1 MMNKQEIVVDTVR
14 ALSRAR
20 HGEKAGIV
28 RAAAQAAGVSV
39 ATLQRWLKEARDVVR
54 KTRTDAGSTRVSREA
69 ADKIA
74 AMLYYGARHN
84 GKRARCVESAVD
96 VLMRAGEIDLPV
108 EADTGAVRIP
118 SRSTIV
124 RALAAHGVSMAQL
137 SRPAP
142 HTEMRSLHP
151 NHVWEVDASV
161 CSLFYM
167 ENGEGNDPHVRAS
180 RAARACHSLPPE
192 GAAPALGLPGGGRG
206 TGQGRDESRPYEDAA
221 RFVDPSAD
229 YKNKPHNMAR
239 VERGSVVRYVVVD
252 HCTGAFFVHY
262 ALGAESAANAAEA
275 LIRAMTCTTP
285 GMMHGKP
292 KIIVADQGAAHKSA
306 AFRHLLDTLEIRLIL
321 HAPKNARATG
331 AAEVANRI
339 VGEHFEPD
347 LRLFAVADVEKLNE
361 TALRWALWFQSRRPH
376 SRHGMTRTQAW
387 ARIAPAELVE
397 IDGALA
403 RELLLSR
410 PVPRTVSNTLR
421 IDWRGKQYD
430 VSAIPD
436 VCNGQR
442 LPVAVN
448 PLYPERIAVTWKD
461 AEGMTHIHHAP
472 PVPENDW
479 GFCEASPVWGETFA
493 APPVTP
499 NDRARERVAAAAGEL
514 REKDR
519 ARFRTDAQQM
529 RAGEKLF
536 GGTIAPET
544 LYPAPEVVQMPRR
557 GEVATPPVAVQRAV
571 EQYSHFRAARWLAER
586 GVALTDTVHALIDRE
601 WPEGVPETDLEE
613 LQRRAQTASGL
624 QIVKGG
630 ER

>member
-14 ALSRAR
+14 ALARAR

-54 KTRTDAGSTRVSREA
+54 KTRTDAGSTCVSREA

-108 EADTGAVRIP
+108 EADTGAIRIP
-118 SRSTIV
+118 SRSTVV
-124 RALAAHGVSMAQL
+124 RALTAHGVSMAQL

-167 ENGEGNDPHVRAS
+167 ENGSN
-180 RAARACHSLPPE
+180 
-192 GAAPALGLPGGGRG
+192 
-206 TGQGRDESRPYEDAA
+206 TGQGRDESRPYAADAA

-262 ALGAESAANAAEA
+262 ALGVESAANAAEA

-403 RELLLSR
+403 RELLLSK
-410 PVPRTVSNTLR
+410 PVLRTVSNTLC

-479 GFCEASPVWGETFA
+479 GFCAASPVWGEAFA

-499 NDRARERVAAAAGEL
+499 NERARERVRESAGAL

-519 ARFRTDAQQM
+519 ARFRTDAQQL

-536 GGTIAPET
+536 GGAIAPET

-601 WPEGVPETDLEE
+601 WPDGVPETELEE

>member
-14 ALSRAR
+14 ALARAR

-28 RAAAQAAGVSV
+28 REAAQAAGVSV
-39 ATLQRWLKEARDVVR
+39 ATLQRWLKEARDTVR
-54 KTRTDAGSTRVSREA
+54 KTRTDAGSTCVSREA

-84 GKRARCVESAVD
+84 GKRARCVQSAVD

-108 EADTGAVRIP
+108 EADTGVIRIP
-118 SRSTIV
+118 ARSTVV

-151 NHVWEVDASV
+151 NHVWEMDASV

-167 ENGEGNDPHVRAS
+167 ENGEAQAV
-180 RAARACHSLPPE
+180 
-192 GAAPALGLPGGGRG
+192 
-206 TGQGRDESRPYEDAA
+206 DETEA
-221 RFVDPSAD
+221 

-239 VERGSVVRYVVVD
+239 VEKGAVVRYVVVD

-331 AAEVANRI
+331 AAEVGNRI

-361 TALRWALWFQSRRPH
+361 TALRWALWFQSCRPH

-397 IDGALA
+397 IDGQLA
-403 RELLLSR
+403 RELLLSK

-493 APPVTP
+493 APPVTSAE
-499 NDRARERVAAAAGEL
+499 RARERVAAAAGVL

-536 GGTIAPET
+536 GGAIAPET

-571 EQYSHFRAARWLAER
+571 EQYSHFRAAQWLAER
-586 GVALTDTVHALIDRE
+586 GVALSAAVHALIDRE
-601 WPEGVPETDLEE
+601 WPEGVPEIELEE
-613 LQRRAQTASGL
+613 LQRRAQTAGGL